1 MRVGIGYDV
10 HPIVRGR
17 RLFLGGIEIPCEF
30 GLGGHSD
37 ADVLLH
43 AISDALLGAAGLS
56 DIGTFFP
63 NTPAYKDISSCV
75 ILEGVRKLIKGY
87 TIINIDSTVIT
98 EKPKLS
104 PYISSM
110 REKISAILEINNNSI
125 GIKATTHEKL
135 GFIGR
140 EEGIAAIAVVLIDE
154 RRIQWV

>member
-10 HPIVRGR
+10 HQIVRGR
-17 RLFLGGIEIPCEF
+17 KLFLGGIEIPCEF
-30 GLGGHSD
+30 GLEGHSD

-75 ILEGVRKLIKGY
+75 ILERVKDLLKDY
-87 TIINIDSTVIT
+87 NIINIDSIVIA

-110 REKISAILEINNNSI
+110 KEKIAIILDIDTNSI
-125 GIKATTHEKL
+125 GIKATTNERL
-135 GFIGR
+135 GFIGK
-140 EEGIAAIAVVLIDE
+140 EEGIAAIAVALIDE
-154 RRIQWV
+154 RRS